1 MAGSHAMHAF
11 IEPPARIPW
20 YLRLGI
26 WFSERLTGKVLLPAR
41 LLAWYPRAALGSGVL
56 ESLIAH
62 REGRVDERM
71 LKLVR
76 LQASLAISCPFC
88 LDMNAVGFQKDGLS
102 PEELAAL
109 QAQVDPDSVASFSP
123 AERLA
128 LRYATAISQSPIA
141 VPPELVRE
149 LRNHFSERELVVL
162 ASTVAQVNYWG
173 RLIQALGI
181 PPAGFSES
189 CTVPPRAA

>member
-1 MAGSHAMHAF
+1 MHAF

-76 LQASLAISCPFC
+76 LGSSLAISCPFC
-88 LDMNAVGFQKDGLS
+88 LDMNSVGFQKDGVS

-109 QAQVDPDSVASFSP
+109 QGQVELDAVDSFSP

-189 CTVPPRAA
+189 CAVPPRAA